1 MFRVTKK
8 YILNILNYASMENC
22 INIQFFI
29 RAVIINQMPKKYKRM
44 KLKIH
49 KA

>member
-1 MFRVTKK
+1 MFHVTKT
-8 YILNILNYASMENC
+8 YVLNILNYASMKNC
-22 INIQFFI
+22 AYIQFFI

-44 KLKIH
+44 KLKIY